1 MSGEDRTPRRPPRF
15 APTEHLASE
24 AIAAYVDGELRMNAY
39 LRAAQHL
46 SQCRECAAEVHAQ
59 EQARIA
65 LRQSQHITA
74 PMRLHDTLSRIPLS
88 ELPGAQGNPP
98 GPRPGNQA
106 GPRPGTPA
114 GPHAPGQPGPHAPDP
129 TPNPADRRREN
140 DLLRGVSSFGL
151 RQDSFDSRRWT
162 SWWRK

>member
-1 MSGEDRTPRRPPRF
+1 MSGEDRTHRPPRF

-65 LRQSQHITA
+65 LRQSEHITA
-74 PMRLHDTLSRIPLS
+74 PLRLHDTLSRIPLS
-88 ELPGAQGNPP
+88 ELPGAQNNPSP
-98 GPRPGNQA
+98 SAAANQRP
-106 GPRPGTPA
+106 
-114 GPHAPGQPGPHAPDP
+114 
-129 TPNPADRRREN
+129 EN
-140 DLLRGVSSFGL
+140 DLLRGMSSFGM